1 MAMAFFPQEA
11 QGARHENEGNLGDGV
26 SGGRTVHSCH
36 PRVHSEIRSAVTE
49 LRPLLRALSGQPDF
63 SGTFRSRV
71 RHARV
76 LLRSERCAEA
86 LDELQALIALLKGLS
101 LERGSR
107 PSSRSSTSP
116 RNGARL
122 TSVRKPQREPHAI
135 RSGSGMLPRTPR
147 RAARI
152 AACALAALMV
162 SVVLVVFAPA
172 VSAQLTIQDL
182 GTLGG
187 PSSNAVDIND
197 LGQVVGFIET
207 ASGADHAFLWQN
219 GAMTDLGTLGGT
231 FSLAIGINDVG
242 QVVGFYNT
250 ASGADHAFL
259 WQNGAMTDL
268 GTLGG
273 GGSIAWDIN
282 DVGQVVGQS
291 STSSGF
297 THAFLWQN
305 GAMTDLGT
313 RPGDIASVAHAI
325 NSLGQVVG
333 FSRLAS
339 GENAAVL
346 WTTATPAEATGAL
359 IDQVQGL
366 VSAGV
371 LNHAQGQ
378 SLTAKL
384 NAALTL
390 MSTNPCTAIHV
401 LNAFMNEVDGHIRAG
416 LLTAAQGQPLLD
428 SAKSIIAQLGAAA
441 TCP

>member
-76 LLRSERCAEA
+76 LLRSGRCAEA

-197 LGQVVGFIET
+197 LGQVVGFSET

-219 GAMTDLGTLGGT
+219 GAMTDLGTLGGPV
-231 FSLAIGINDVG
+231 SEAYGVNDVG
-242 QVVGFYNT
+242 QVVGGT
-250 ASGADHAFL
+250 GTVSVAGHAFL

-268 GTLGG
+268 GTLPGG
-273 GGSIAWDIN
+273 IGSAALDIN
-282 DVGQVVGQS
+282 DFGQVVGG
-291 STSSGF
+291 SG
-297 THAFLWQN
+297 TASADNPAVLWQN
-305 GAMTDLGT
+305 ATPTDPT
-313 RPGDIASVAHAI
+313 PPPGDIASAAVTI
-325 NSLGQVVG
+325 NDLGHVVG
-333 FSRLAS
+333 RTPTPS
-339 GENAAVL
+339 GGDPPFL
-346 WTTATPAEATGAL
+346 WTTATTPAPGT
-359 IDQVQGL
+359 
-366 VSAGV
+366 
-371 LNHAQGQ
+371 
-378 SLTAKL
+378 
-384 NAALTL
+384 
-390 MSTNPCTAIHV
+390 
-401 LNAFMNEVDGHIRAG
+401 
-416 LLTAAQGQPLLD
+416 
-428 SAKSIIAQLGAAA
+428 
-441 TCP
+441 

>member
-36 PRVHSEIRSAVTE
+36 PRVHSEIRSAATE

-197 LGQVVGFIET
+197 LGQVVGFSET

-219 GAMTDLGTLGGT
+219 GAMTDLGTLGGPV
-231 FSLAIGINDVG
+231 SEAYGVNDVG
-242 QVVGFYNT
+242 QVVGGT
-250 ASGADHAFL
+250 STVSVAGHAFL
-259 WQNGAMTDL
+259 WQDGAMTDL

-273 GGSIAWDIN
+273 IGSAALDIN
-282 DVGQVVGQS
+282 DLGQVVGG
-291 STSSGF
+291 SG
-297 THAFLWQN
+297 TASGANHAFLWQN

-313 RPGDIASVAHAI
+313 RPGDAASGAHAS
-325 NSLGQVVG
+325 NSVGQAG
-333 FSRLAS
+333 DGSTSTS
-339 GENAAVL
+339 GEDAAVL
-346 WTTATPAEATGAL
+346 WT
-359 IDQVQGL
+359 
-366 VSAGV
+366 
-371 LNHAQGQ
+371 
-378 SLTAKL
+378 
-384 NAALTL
+384 
-390 MSTNPCTAIHV
+390 
-401 LNAFMNEVDGHIRAG
+401 
-416 LLTAAQGQPLLD
+416 
-428 SAKSIIAQLGAAA
+428 
-441 TCP
+441 